1 MTVGRIQKINRD
13 VYEVAVDDEVVLCTG
28 RGVFRNQKI
37 KPLVG
42 DEVTLTRDD
51 ENLSLITAI
60 HPRKNQL
67 VRPPI
72 ANINQVILVFSA
84 KEPDFSLFLLDR
96 FLTVIESYQADLLIV
111 VTKMDL
117 LTADEKQ
124 AIEKS
129 ILYYQSIGYTFI
141 LVDALSEIETSLFKE
156 RISQQVSV
164 LAGQSGVG
172 KSTLL
177 NRLAPTLQLET
188 NEISSALGRGKHT
201 TRHVQLLPLYDGFIA
216 DSPGFSSLDFDHIE
230 KEEIQFSFIE
240 FLPLREHCKF
250 SSCLHVKEPKC
261 AVKAAVES
269 GEILS
274 TRYEHYIHFLE
285 ETMNRKPR
293 Y

>member
-60 HPRKNQL
+60 HPRKNEL

-72 ANINQVILVFSA
+72 ANIDQVILVFSA

-117 LTADEKQ
+117 LTAYEKQ

>member
-13 VYEVAVDDEVVLCTG
+13 VYEVAVDDEVVLCIG

-60 HPRKNQL
+60 HPRKNEL

-72 ANINQVILVFSA
+72 ANIDQVILVFSA

>member
-13 VYEVAVDDEVVLCTG
+13 VYEVAVDNEVVLCTG

-60 HPRKNQL
+60 HPRKNEL

-72 ANINQVILVFSA
+72 ANIDQVILVFSA

>member
-60 HPRKNQL
+60 HPRKNEL

-72 ANINQVILVFSA
+72 ANIDQVILVFSA